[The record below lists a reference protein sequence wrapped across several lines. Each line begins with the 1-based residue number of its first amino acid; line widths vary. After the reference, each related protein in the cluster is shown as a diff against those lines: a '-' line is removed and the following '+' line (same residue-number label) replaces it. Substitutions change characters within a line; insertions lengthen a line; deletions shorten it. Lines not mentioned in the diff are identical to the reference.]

1 MKIGV
6 LASGNLGLDVLRKI
20 NSDYD
25 ISFVFTDNSSTVIL
39 KLCKENKIPFFVG
52 NPRKGIGYNFIK
64 NICVDIIVSVNYLF
78 LIEKDIIQHSRLI
91 TFNIHGSLLPKYRGR
106 TPHVWA
112 IINNENEAGIT
123 AHVIDE
129 NCDSGEII
137 TQIKIPINEND
148 TGNDLLN
155 KYKSEYYDIVK
166 NVFDKAKSGQLKLNK
181 QDDNLATYF
190 GKRNPDDG
198 EINWNWQRER
208 IQNWVRAQSFPYPGA
223 FTYYNGYKIT
233 IDEVVK
239 STLGFSSNEVNGTIL
254 EIRPALVVKTQNG
267 ALEIKR
273 YREKVKFAI
282 GEELGNHEK

>member
-25 ISFVFTDNSSTVIL
+25 ISFVFTDNSSNDIL

-52 NPRKGIGYNFIK
+52 NPRNGIGYNFIK

-78 LIEKDIIQHSRLI
+78 LVEKDIIQHSRLI

-254 EIRPALVVKTQNG
+254 EIRPNLVVKTQNG

>member
-25 ISFVFTDNSSTVIL
+25 ISFVFTDNSSNDIL

-254 EIRPALVVKTQNG
+254 EIRPNLVVKTQNG